1 VSPFLLD
8 VNVLIA
14 LLRQDHVSHKIVK
27 QWFQRNHA
35 RGWATCLLTEASF
48 VRIVS
53 NPKFS
58 DPSLDISEAL
68 EMLHIVSKLPG
79 HRFWTMDDSFLDA
92 VQPFTERLFGHQ
104 QVTDA
109 YLLGMAMKKNGKLVT
124 LDRGI
129 NALAGSEF
137 RDHVLLLE

>member
-14 LLRQDHVSHKIVK
+14 LLRQDHVSHRIVK
-27 QWFQRNHA
+27 QWFQRTGA
-35 RGWATCLLTEASF
+35 RDFVTCPLTEASF

-58 DPSLDISEAL
+58 HPSLDISEAM
-68 EMLHIVSKLPG
+68 EMLRIVTKLPG
-79 HRFWTMDDSFLDA
+79 HCFWAMDAGFLDA
-92 VQPFTERLFGHQ
+92 VGPFTERLFGHQ

-109 YLLGMAMKKNGKLVT
+109 HLLGMAVKKKGKLVT
-124 LDRGI
+124 LDRAI
-129 NALAGSEF
+129 KALAGAEF
-137 RDHVLLLE
+137 SNHVLLLE

>member
-1 VSPFLLD
+1 MSPFLLD

-27 QWFQRNHA
+27 QWFQRNGA
-35 RGWATCLLTEASF
+35 RDWVTCPLTEASF

-68 EMLHIVSKLPG
+68 EMLRIVSKLPG
-79 HRFWTMDDSFLDA
+79 HRFWAMDVGFLDA

-109 YLLGMAMKKNGKLVT
+109 YLLGMAVKKKGKLVT
-124 LDRGI
+124 LDRAI
-129 NALAGSEF
+129 KALAGSEF